1 MPLTEIYPWLAIL
14 PPLIAIGIAIAYRHV
29 YAALII
35 GIWSGTTIMSGGN
48 PVKGLSEAV
57 ELCVRVF
64 QNPDSTRVILFSG
77 LVGAV
82 ISFTQRSGGVQGFVS
97 WLSGR
102 GRISS
107 RRRAQL
113 MAMAVGISVPI
124 ESSISILVTGTVARP
139 IFDKMKISR
148 EKLAYICDST
158 SAPVCSVIP
167 VNAWGA
173 YIAGLLAQQGI
184 NQPLL
189 IFFKSI
195 LFNFYSLVAL
205 IFVFTLIL
213 VQKDFFSMK
222 NAEKRAMEKGEVLRK
237 DSMPLVSPEITDLQV
252 KSGVSP
258 KAVNMVIP
266 VLSMII
272 VMIAGLFISG
282 GGDITKGSGST
293 SVLWAVLSAIVVA
306 GLMYK
311 KQKIFST
318 GELTDLFFKGVG
330 GLIPIASLM
339 ILAFALGLLCI
350 NLNTGAFT
358 ASIAKKVL
366 IPQIVPFVIFIVT
379 GFIAFSTGTS
389 WGTWGIMIPIAV
401 PIAAHMD
408 INLLLITGA
417 VVSGGVFGDHCSP
430 ISDTTMVSSM
440 ASACDHM
447 DHVNTQLPYA
457 LTVGLFSGL
466 LFLLSGFIF

>member
-1 MPLTEIYPWLAIL
+1 
-14 PPLIAIGIAIAYRHV
+14 
-29 YAALII
+29 
-35 GIWSGTTIMSGGN
+35 
-48 PVKGLSEAV
+48 
-57 ELCVRVF
+57 
-64 QNPDSTRVILFSG
+64 
-77 LVGAV
+77 
-82 ISFTQRSGGVQGFVS
+82 
-97 WLSGR
+97 
-102 GRISS
+102 
-107 RRRAQL
+107 
-113 MAMAVGISVPI
+113 
-124 ESSISILVTGTVARP
+124 
-139 IFDKMKISR
+139 
-148 EKLAYICDST
+148 
-158 SAPVCSVIP
+158 
-167 VNAWGA
+167 
-173 YIAGLLAQQGI
+173 
-184 NQPLL
+184 
-189 IFFKSI
+189 
-195 LFNFYSLVAL
+195 
-205 IFVFTLIL
+205 
-213 VQKDFFSMK
+213 
-222 NAEKRAMEKGEVLRK
+222 
-237 DSMPLVSPEITDLQV
+237 
-252 KSGVSP
+252 
-258 KAVNMVIP
+258 MVIP

-389 WGTWGIMIPIAV
+389 WGTWGIMIPIA
-401 PIAAHMD
+401 AHMD